1 MGNAKKTFQ
10 STFVIKKY
18 SSYFFFSQTTCENHS
33 LYHIPLVQIF
43 ACVSCDLA
51 SALSAY
57 FEAAAPETT
66 ENLPVNLISEWKE
79 FFSEGI
85 HNLLLP
91 LLVKVTGEYMV
102 TGKEAVSQ

>member
-1 MGNAKKTFQ
+1 M
-10 STFVIKKY
+10 
-18 SSYFFFSQTTCENHS
+18 
-33 LYHIPLVQIF
+33 QIF

-57 FEAAAPETT
+57 FELAASKTT
-66 ENLPVNLISEWKE
+66 ENLPVNLVSEWKE

-91 LLVKVTGEYMV
+91 LFVKVTGGYMV
-102 TGKEAVSQ
+102 AGKEAIGSM

>member
-1 MGNAKKTFQ
+1 M
-10 STFVIKKY
+10 
-18 SSYFFFSQTTCENHS
+18 
-33 LYHIPLVQIF
+33 QIF

-66 ENLPVNLISEWKE
+66 KNLPVNLISEWKE

-91 LLVKVTGEYMV
+91 LLVKVTGKYTARRV
-102 TGKEAVSQ
+102 TVVPVRLF

>member
-1 MGNAKKTFQ
+1 M
-10 STFVIKKY
+10 
-18 SSYFFFSQTTCENHS
+18 
-33 LYHIPLVQIF
+33 QIF

-57 FEAAAPETT
+57 FEAAASETA

-91 LLVKVTGEYMV
+91 LLVKVTGKYMARRV
-102 TGKEAVSQ
+102 TSGYSEVELDRPYFLIYRNIMST

>member
-1 MGNAKKTFQ
+1 M
-10 STFVIKKY
+10 
-18 SSYFFFSQTTCENHS
+18 
-33 LYHIPLVQIF
+33 QIF

-57 FEAAAPETT
+57 FEAAAPDTT
-66 ENLPVNLISEWKE
+66 ANLPKNLVSEWKE

-91 LLVKVTGEYMV
+91 LLVKI
-102 TGKEAVSQ
+102 TGKYMTRG

>member
-1 MGNAKKTFQ
+1 M
-10 STFVIKKY
+10 
-18 SSYFFFSQTTCENHS
+18 
-33 LYHIPLVQIF
+33 QIF

-51 SALSAY
+51 SALSAF

-66 ENLPVNLISEWKE
+66 ANLPENLIGEWKE

-91 LLVKVTGEYMV
+91 LLVKVTGKYMARRV
-102 TGKEAVSQ
+102 IAVKLF